1 MEAETSMMQAQA
13 QECQGR
19 LAATWSWETVWTPW
33 FQTSGPQNCVEN
45 QFMFFW
51 DTKFVIICVAATGNQ
66 TILQILPFPYFL
78 PSQKFKSMKEWLAL
92 RTGGQKSSAI
102 KTLASDISQ
111 FLDMSLHF
119 AT

>member
-1 MEAETSMMQAQA
+1 M
-13 QECQGR
+13 
-19 LAATWSWETVWTPW
+19 
-33 FQTSGPQNCVEN
+33 
-45 QFMFFW
+45 
-51 DTKFVIICVAATGNQ
+51 IICVAATGNQ

-92 RTGGQKSSAI
+92 RRTGGQKSSAI